1 MCTSAGWSVL
11 DRRRTEYARP
21 WAWFLPFIRMCLG
34 GRLFFY
40 GVVKAIL
47 VAS

>member
-1 MCTSAGWSVL
+1 ML